1 MDKPTPD
8 GQPPQGS
15 ENGIPSQEES
25 ESSPLQWPQSKRVGH
40 VILVSVLTLVMNLS
54 STIFTPGARF
64 FAEEYGITNPSLQT
78 LIASIYMLGL
88 MCGPLAIA
96 PLSELYGRLIP
107 YHVSNLIFFGFTIGC
122 AKSTSTG
129 MFLAFR
135 FLAGCAGSAPLTI
148 GGGTIA
154 DVIPKE
160 QRGVAMGMFSLGPTL
175 GPSLGPIIGGFVAQY
190 KGWRWTFWVLLILHG
205 SVSLACLIF
214 MRETFTEAPQAGQ
227 YPASEQKKI
236 TANRLPTHVFL
247 RALLTPIKLLIFHPA
262 VLLTSLSVAYAFGLS
277 FLLFTTFPNIFQMQ
291 YGFSL
296 GISGLCYL
304 GMGSGMLVGVAI
316 FSLTSDKLQEWHRRR
331 NFYEPENRLAL
342 MAIFCPVIPIGYFW
356 YGWCADKV
364 THWIVPIIGTS
375 LIGLG
380 TLFTLMPVQLY
391 LIDACG
397 PKKAASALAA
407 NTILR
412 SIAAGLLP
420 LAGPPLYDTLG
431 LGWGNS
437 LLGLLAILFIPVPW
451 LLYRYGRQLREWPE
465 SRHGDL

>member
-1 MDKPTPD
+1 MNNVSPNE
-8 GQPPQGS
+8 QPS
-15 ENGIPSQEES
+15 EDCENGPADQGTSVN
-25 ESSPLQWPQSKRVGH
+25 SPLQWSQSKRVGH
-40 VILVSVLTLVMNLS
+40 VVLVSILTLVMNLS
-54 STIFTPGARF
+54 STIFAPGAKF
-64 FAEEYGITNPSLQT
+64 FAEEYGITNPSVKSLVV
-78 LIASIYMLGL
+78 SIYMLGL
-88 MCGPLAIA
+88 VCGPLIVA
-96 PLSELYGRLIP
+96 PMSELYGRLMP

-205 SVSLACLIF
+205 TVSLACLVF
-214 MRETFTEAPQAGQ
+214 MRETFTKSPPAAPSSLSEKQAT
-227 YPASEQKKI
+227 PAKESPAHI
-236 TANRLPTHVFL
+236 FL

-262 VLLTSLSVAYAFGLS
+262 ALLTSVAVAYAFGLT
-277 FLLFTTFPNIFQMQ
+277 FLLLTTFSGVFQKQ

-296 GISGLCYL
+296 GISSLCYL
-304 GMGSGMLVGVAI
+304 GMGSGMLIAVII
-316 FSLTSDKLQEWHRRR
+316 FSLSSDKLQEWHRRR
-331 NFYEPENRLAL
+331 NFNEPENRLAL
-342 MAIFCPVIPIGYFW
+342 MAIFCPILPVGYFW
-356 YGWCADKV
+356 YGWSADKV

-380 TLFTLMPVQLY
+380 TLFTLVT
-391 LIDACG
+391 
-397 PKKAASALAA
+397 ASALAA

-420 LAGPPLYDTLG
+420 LAGQPLYDKLG

-437 LLGLLAILFIPVPW
+437 LLGFLALLFMPVPW
-451 LLYRYGRQLREWPE
+451 LLYRYGKQLREWSE
-465 SRHGDL
+465 AKHGDL